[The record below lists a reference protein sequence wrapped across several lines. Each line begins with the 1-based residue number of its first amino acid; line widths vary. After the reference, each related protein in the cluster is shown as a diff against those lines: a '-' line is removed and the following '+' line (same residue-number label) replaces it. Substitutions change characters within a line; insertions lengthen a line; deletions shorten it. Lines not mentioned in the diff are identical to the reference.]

1 MAASCRF
8 RLTVSRPL
16 RRLAALIAAVLTICF
31 ALALSAEA
39 VVSPANVAH
48 AYAYDSPHCSAWLTD
63 SASER
68 GPPAYDRG
76 TINDAVDLGS
86 HGASVRPDDT
96 APGATTTYDNPA
108 TLSHDA
114 QVATTTGRDVQV
126 ADGDLCALSGASV
139 AANAGPKALNA
150 ASRVS
155 PWAGSSLSRLT
166 REGEV
171 MYRVWGGG
179 ADKAGSW
186 LTPINPISS
195 TAARQGL
202 ALPAENAALYVS
214 KVTLPAGVRVQVGT
228 AGPAF
233 GQPGGW
239 AQMQLLERIPLSSF
253 GKGVPLQ

>member
-1 MAASCRF
+1 M
-8 RLTVSRPL
+8 
-16 RRLAALIAAVLTICF
+16 RRLLLLILGFLATWLGATVPAVAA
-31 ALALSAEA
+31 AELPTHPEL
-39 VVSPANVAH
+39 VH
-48 AYAYDSPHCSAWLTD
+48 AYTYDTVGAAAPDAMN
-63 SASER
+63 ER
-68 GPPAYDRG
+68 RPPTGDYTARYAADH
-76 TINDAVDLGS
+76 GS
-86 HGASVRPDDT
+86 CGASACQYAST
-96 APGATTTYDNPA
+96 APVTYRYDHPIK
-108 TLSHDA
+108 LA
-114 QVATTTGRDVQV
+114 QVAHDAGTIERSDGVAQGAPAVVDRGR
-126 ADGDLCALSGASV
+126 V
-139 AANAGPKALNA
+139 AANTGPKALNA

-155 PWAGSSLSRLT
+155 PWAGPSLSRLT

-186 LTPINPISS
+186 LTPTNPISS
-195 TAARQGL
+195 AAARQGL

-214 KVTLPAGVRVQVGT
+214 KVTLPAGVRVQVGA